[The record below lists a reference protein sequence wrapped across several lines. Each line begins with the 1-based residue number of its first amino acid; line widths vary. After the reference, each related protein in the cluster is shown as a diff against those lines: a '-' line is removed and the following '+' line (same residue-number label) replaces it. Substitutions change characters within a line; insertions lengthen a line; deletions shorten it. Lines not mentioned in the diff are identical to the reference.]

1 MDKEGFKVLNHLAKW
16 YVVIADCNGLELNMN
31 DDGYNYKAYTDS
43 INMFLYD
50 YSPDVFTCSDIN
62 GKQYKIRRSDGEV
75 ISTGRYGKVYRFN
88 FPDNINISSIVIGD

>member
-1 MDKEGFKVLNHLAKW
+1 
-16 YVVIADCNGLELNMN
+16 
-31 DDGYNYKAYTDS
+31 
-43 INMFLYD
+43 MFLYD